1 MTGLSTGGVSTLE
14 GPVILIGY
22 EYRLQLQAEADLF
35 PEAATFTG
43 QLRST
48 VTDSTVLA
56 TLSTANGGVLRHDDR
71 TLEIVVAADVTA
83 AFIPGSVVV
92 DFCPHGSH
100 PGAPTWLLAGNPG
113 SATGDTGTLTP

>member
-56 TLSTANGGVLRHDDR
+56 TLSTANGSVLRHDER

-83 AFIPGSVVV
+83 VLIPGSVVV
-92 DFCPHGSH
+92 DFVR
-100 PGAPTWLLAGNPG
+100 T
-113 SATGDTGTLTP
+113 DLTPERPLGFSLEIPVQQPVTRGL